1 LERDLYCLGSEKII
15 CGKAFDDRIG
25 CFVLIELAKR
35 LKKSKCEIYFVFTIQ
50 EEVGLVGAMTSAYI
64 VEPDWAIAVDTMD
77 ASDARGGEPVITL
90 GRGPSI
96 TIKDAQMIGDKT
108 LNDYLI
114 KIAKKKKIN
123 TQRDV
128 SDIGTTDA
136 ASISITRGGVP
147 STVVGVPIRN
157 LHTATAV
164 ANIDDI
170 KNTITI
176 LEEFLKNP
184 PRGR

>member
-1 LERDLYCLGSEKII
+1 M
-15 CGKAFDDRIG
+15 
-25 CFVLIELAKR
+25 LIELAKR
-35 LKKSKCEIYFVFTIQ
+35 MKKSKCEIYFVFTIQ
-50 EEVGLVGAMTSAYI
+50 EEIGLVGAMTSAFI
-64 VEPDWAIAVDTMD
+64 VEPDWAIAVDTMETCD
-77 ASDARGGEPVITL
+77 AKVGEPMITI
-90 GRGPSI
+90 GKGPFV

-123 TQRDV
+123 IQKDV

-136 ASISITRGGVP
+136 ASISITKGGVP
-147 STVVGVPIRN
+147 STVIGTPIRN

-170 KNTITI
+170 KNTIVI

-184 PRGR
+184 PKGR